1 MNLFNVIAVFIVIAT
16 VFAYINRRFL
26 KLPNNIGVMI
36 IAIVVSILLLLTSRL
51 FPTIS
56 ADSVKLISSV
66 DFTDVIIGVVLNFLL
81 FAGTIQIKIKDLRA
95 QQLPVVLFS
104 TIGVVISTFIVGG
117 MLFGVMQLLKSPVS
131 IEQCLLFG
139 ALISPTDPVSVL
151 GVIKDT
157 GVPKSLETKI
167 AGESIFN
174 DGVALVIFVTILHA
188 IHNPGEG
195 VSLKEVSHIF
205 LREAVGALV
214 LGVAL
219 GFVSSGALRT
229 IDDYKVEVMIT
240 IAVVMGGYILAKSL
254 SVSAPLTMVSAGI
267 FIGNYGKKYAMSDV
281 SKEYI
286 DKFWELIDEI
296 LNIILFVLI
305 GLELLLI
312 KNFDNYWLIGII
324 TIPVVLFARFIS
336 ILLPSLIVRLQQK
349 MTMKTIVFLTWG
361 GLRGGVSVALAL
373 SLGAGMHKNLF
384 IFITYC
390 VVVFSII
397 VQGLTIEKIVNK
409 KFKRQAIENADK
421 SL

>member
-1 MNLFNVIAVFIVIAT
+1 MNLFNIIALFIVIAT

-36 IAIVVSILLLLTSRL
+36 IAIVVSILLLLTSSL
-51 FPTIS
+51 FPKIS

-66 DFTDVIIGVVLNFLL
+66 DFTDIIIGVVLNFLL

-104 TIGVVISTFIVGG
+104 TLGVVISTFIVGG
-117 MLFGVMQLLKSPVS
+117 LLFGVMQLLGSPVS

-195 VSLKEVSHIF
+195 VSLKDIMHIF
-205 LREAVGALV
+205 LREAIGALL

-312 KNFDNYWLIGII
+312 KNFDNYWLIGLI
-324 TIPVVLFARFIS
+324 TIPIVLFARFIS

-409 KFKRQAIENADK
+409 KFKKQAIENADK

>member
-1 MNLFNVIAVFIVIAT
+1 MNLFNIIALFIVIAT

-26 KLPNNIGVMI
+26 KLPDNIGVMI
-36 IAIVVSILLLLTSRL
+36 IAIVVSILLLLTSSL
-51 FPTIS
+51 FPKIS

-66 DFTDVIIGVVLNFLL
+66 DFTDIIIGVVLNFLL

-104 TIGVVISTFIVGG
+104 TLGVVISTFIVGG
-117 MLFGVMQLLKSPVS
+117 LLFGVMQLLGSPIN

-195 VSLKEVSHIF
+195 VSLKDIMHIF
-205 LREAVGALV
+205 LREAIGALL

-312 KNFDNYWLIGII
+312 KNFDNYWLIGLI
-324 TIPVVLFARFIS
+324 TIPIVLFARFIS

-409 KFKRQAIENADK
+409 KFKNQAIENADK

>member
-1 MNLFNVIAVFIVIAT
+1 MNLFNIIALFIVIAT

-36 IAIVVSILLLLTSRL
+36 IAIIVSILLLLTSSL
-51 FPTIS
+51 FPKIS

-66 DFTDVIIGVVLNFLL
+66 DFTDIIIGVVLNFLL

-104 TIGVVISTFIVGG
+104 TLGVVISTFIVGG
-117 MLFGVMQLLKSPVS
+117 LLFGVMQLLRSPVS

-195 VSLKEVSHIF
+195 VSLKEIMHIF
-205 LREAVGALV
+205 LREAIGALL

-312 KNFDNYWLIGII
+312 KNFDNYWLIGLI
-324 TIPVVLFARFIS
+324 TIPIVLFARFIS
-336 ILLPSLIVRLQQK
+336 ILLPSLIVRLQQN

-409 KFKRQAIENADK
+409 KFKKQAIENADK